1 MDELEDARSRVVEE
15 NDAFR
20 RILLQLGQNL
30 QAVCVALETN
40 PDAEVGPSN
49 RSVDPEPLADH
60 AFPFA
65 FLPKMP
71 DTITPSS
78 LFDSTS
84 PLNASANPS
93 MSLSPSTTSHAST
106 ARATIL
112 SLLSQLQARVRK
124 IRAEAGHPTDDVL
137 AGQVDEAREAAAQRT
152 IRQLEDEL
160 GALLLLKF

>member
-1 MDELEDARSRVVEE
+1 M
-15 NDAFR
+15 
-20 RILLQLGQNL
+20 
-30 QAVCVALETN
+30 
-40 PDAEVGPSN
+40 
-49 RSVDPEPLADH
+49 
-60 AFPFA
+60 
-65 FLPKMP
+65 
-71 DTITPSS
+71 

-93 MSLSPSTTSHAST
+93 MSLSPSTTSHASA

-160 GALLLLKF
+160 GALLLLNL